1 MQNMEAPKR
10 LVHMETGVE
19 LTMTGVLAI
28 VNRILSHILENISK
42 RIVESEINKAAWIF
56 LLSLTSDLIER

>member
-42 RIVESEINKAAWIF
+42 RIVESEINKAA
-56 LLSLTSDLIER
+56 